1 MEFLAIILAAGKG
14 SRLKSNLSKPL
25 HEVAGYPLITWV
37 SKAAHAAGASTQICV
52 ISPDE
57 QQLYRELSRTVKT
70 VTQDAP
76 KGTGD
81 AVRCCLPHIAKLP
94 KDLPTNAANGSEILI
109 INKDASAV
117 SLLKKI
123 LINKIEIKT
132 YVAPVNLLSSDG
144 RVT

>member
-37 SKAAHAAGASTQICV
+37 SKAAHAAGASNQICV

-57 QQLYRELSRTVKT
+57 QQLHRELSHTMRTV
-70 VTQDAP
+70 VQVVP

-81 AVRCCLPHIAKLP
+81 AVRCCLPHIEKLP
-94 KDLPTNAANGSEILI
+94 KDCPILI
-109 INKDASAV
+109 LYAELFETDDI
-117 SLLKKI
+117 
-123 LINKIEIKT
+123 T
-132 YVAPVNLLSSDG
+132 
-144 RVT
+144 